1 MYKLILLLL
10 MTPLLTLAQQ
20 ADDET
25 LYLNSKNEITTTKGE
40 FKCIKNKD
48 LSRERVN
55 CYDCENLQHQLVK
68 QLSVNFQIP
77 DAIKQGVN
85 TAYFGHTAY
94 TEYLVG
100 DLKAGKPYNGFF
112 KENRAGSEWVIYNY
126 YQQGVL
132 VQQWYNDLFNKILAE
147 DHQEFSDVKLDAKNT
162 FINGKIDSGIEII
175 PVDMK
180 QQRAMAELIR
190 TVKNTKTVLFRVLI
204 FAENTGVLLKVSP
217 IAQGYLLEDFGRNS
231 IKITFTA
238 EGRNIETIAPEKKS
252 GKVIAYS
259 YYNFSDRTKIDKSR
273 PYSYFQK
280 NNKLYIEQARSPQQE
295 PEDHDR
301 ESSRM
306 LKRLSL
312 SLYDTTPL
320 ETADMIA
327 FLQGR
332 NEIKNYMGHCEL
344 YEGKLE
350 GFVYKP
356 GDTEGTYNMELYSQ
370 GKPEPAKVSAK
381 NKTLRELAAIL
392 KAHY

>member
-1 MYKLILLLL
+1 MA
-10 MTPLLTLAQQ
+10 PLLTFAQQ
-20 ADDET
+20 AADET
-25 LYLNSKNEITTTKGE
+25 LYLNSKNEVTTIKSE

-48 LSRERVN
+48 LSRERIN
-55 CYDCENLQHQLVK
+55 CYDCENAQHQLAK

-85 TAYFGHTAY
+85 PVYIGRTAH

-112 KENRAGSEWVIYNY
+112 KEKRSGSEWVLYNY

-132 VQQWYNDLFNKILAE
+132 IQQWYNDLFNKILAE
-147 DHQEFSDVKLDAKNT
+147 DRQEFSDVKLDAKNT
-162 FINGKIDSGIEII
+162 FINGKIDTGIEII

-180 QQRAMAELIR
+180 QQHAMAELIR

-217 IAQGYLLEDFGRNS
+217 AAQGYLLEDFGRNS
-231 IKITFTA
+231 LKITFTP
-238 EGRNIETIAPEKKS
+238 EGRKIETIAPEKKS
-252 GKVIAYS
+252 GKVIEYN
-259 YYNFSDRTKIDKSR
+259 YYNFSDRNKIDKTR

-280 NNKLYIEQARSPQQE
+280 NNKLYIEQAKPAQQKPKE
-295 PEDHDR
+295 HDQG
-301 ESSRM
+301 SSRM
-306 LKRLSL
+306 LQRLSL

-327 FLQGR
+327 FLQER
-332 NEIKNYMGHCEL
+332 NEVKNYMGHCEL

-356 GDTEGTYNMELYSQ
+356 GDTEGMYTMELYSQ

-392 KAHY
+392 KAQY